1 MKKFSSTLQKKGMTE
16 VEMIGW
22 HHQLHGPES
31 EQTPGDSEGQG
42 SLAGCSPWG
51 CKESDMTY
59 RLNNNNNNKSFWVLL
74 TGLIPSSA
82 EDKKDVGV
90 SDLGLQE
97 WKSKWGWKSK
107 CLLNKYLLGYA
118 GTIGHREE
126 F

>member
-1 MKKFSSTLQKKGMTE
+1 MTE
-16 VEMIGW
+16 VEITGC
-22 HHQLHGPES
+22 HQQLHGPQF

-59 RLNNNNNNKSFWVLL
+59 QLNNNNNNKSFWVLL

-82 EDKKDVGV
+82 KDKKDVGV
-90 SDLGLQE
+90 SDLGLQD
-97 WKSKWGWKSK
+97 WKSKWGWKTK
-107 CLLNKYLLGYA
+107 CLLNKCLLGYA
-118 GTIGHREE
+118 GTIGHGEE